1 MAIKMV
7 NKKVL
12 AIDWDAKN
20 LRLVLVRPRTDGIDL
35 IKALSIPVP
44 PEVQMGDAESLGA
57 FIREAIRQS
66 KVGAKIAIMS
76 VSRDQVVLNTLE
88 LPPTTAEEAPAL
100 VQFQIAKE
108 LPFAADQATID
119 FAITGEFDSKESS
132 KALVAAV
139 RNDDLAFLR
148 NVAREAGVS
157 VERIGLRP
165 YANLVAATQKTPD
178 LAKQTIL
185 LVEVGPQLTEINIIA
200 GGTLAFSRAASVTL
214 REYGTAPA
222 GQIED
227 SPIQGLRLSDLEPD
241 DTGREAVGRLMME
254 IIRSVEAHR
263 ATDVTVNIDH
273 VVVCGASGLEP
284 QLTQA
289 LAARFA
295 AKAEL
300 YTPDRS
306 LDLTP
311 QRARELRGFS
321 APLGL
326 AQGHALRGFAS
337 FDFLHPKKPISR
349 RSVRLKKVP
358 VAVAAALL
366 FIGSAIGLYWN
377 YVRPELQR
385 VASLE
390 RTVEPMR
397 KQVDSIKEF
406 EEKLKALK
414 DWQKSEQDWPEVL
427 VAVTEMFPSDE
438 NAVATRAEFVT
449 KTSSK
454 GTLRDSSVTLMMRT
468 AELGQVNEI
477 SQRLRDYGCPLVT
490 TGKETPLGMRTG
502 GGTYHFDTS
511 VNADLP
517 LRKKPPAPEPDEE
530 SIDNVDTEG
539 AEQAGDDTTPADNA
553 DAAEEVTS

>member
-1 MAIKMV
+1 MPIKMV

-44 PEVQMGDAESLGA
+44 PEVKMDDAESLGA
-57 FIREAIRQS
+57 FIREAVRQS

-88 LPPTTAEEAPAL
+88 LPPTTVEEAPAL

-119 FAITGEFDSKESS
+119 FAIAGEFDSKEPS

-139 RNDDLAFLR
+139 RNEDLAFLR
-148 NVAREAGVS
+148 GVAREAGLS

-165 YANLVAATQKTPD
+165 YANLIAALYRSPD
-178 LAKQTIL
+178 VAKQTIL

-200 GGTLAFSRAASVTL
+200 GGMLAFSRAASVTI
-214 REYGTAPA
+214 REYGSAPA
-222 GQIED
+222 EQIED
-227 SPIQGLRLSDLEPD
+227 SRIQGLRLGDLEPD
-241 DTGREAVGRLMME
+241 DTGRETVGRLMME

-263 ATDVTVNIDH
+263 ATDVTVNVDH
-273 VVVCGASGLEP
+273 VVVCGASGLEQ
-284 QLTQA
+284 QLTEA

-295 AKAEL
+295 VKGDL

-326 AQGHALRGFAS
+326 AQGHALRGFES
-337 FDFLHPKKPISR
+337 FDFLHPKKPISK
-349 RSVRLKKVP
+349 RSIRLKKVP
-358 VAVAAALL
+358 VAVAAVLL
-366 FIGSAIGLYWN
+366 FFGSAFVLYWN
-377 YVRPELQR
+377 YVRPKVQR
-385 VASLE
+385 VAALE
-390 RTVEPMR
+390 AQVEPMR
-397 KQVDSIKEF
+397 ERVESIKEF
-406 EEKLKALK
+406 REKLEALQ

-427 VAVTEMFPSDE
+427 LAMTEIFPGDE
-438 NAVATRAEFVT
+438 VAVATRAEFLT
-449 KTSSK
+449 KSSSK
-454 GTLRDSSVTLMMRT
+454 DTVRDSNLTLKLRT
-468 AELGQVNEI
+468 AELGQVNEL
-477 SQRLRDYGCPLVT
+477 SQRLREYGCPLVR

-502 GGTYHFDTS
+502 GGNYHFDTS
-511 VNADLP
+511 IDAELP
-517 LRKKPPAPEPDEE
+517 LRKEPPAPQPDEDAGAGEIE
-530 SIDNVDTEG
+530 SPD
-539 AEQAGDDTTPADNA
+539 AEDADV
-553 DAAEEVTS
+553 AEEVTP